1 MLWWYAAALD
11 GLDDGFPFVGAEP
24 GGCYAGI
31 GYVED
36 GDGEGLELGGWGDG
50 EVDHLV
56 VTLVEF
62 HMMGY
67 YVRTRRFVR
76 YTTPDLHC
84 CE

>member
-24 GGCYAGI
+24 GSCYAGI

-56 VTLVEF
+56 VALVEC
-62 HMMGY
+62 HMLGMVCTY
-67 YVRTRRFVR
+67 PSICEVDNTR
-76 YTTPDLHC
+76 LALL
-84 CE
+84 